1 MTRRSPGTLPLSDG
15 SAPDGPASMDRPVPL
30 QRPSTGPAHH
40 QGMDRHQPLT
50 RESLFAMMQ
59 AYKQTSLL
67 RTGVELGVFAALGAP
82 ATAAAVAGDIGADE
96 RGTRILLDA
105 LAALGLVGV
114 EGGTYRLTPDA
125 APLLLPSSPDYQGD
139 MVKVIA
145 SDAEWDALKRL
156 TEAVRKGGT
165 VMDEHA
171 ETPMFSYWE
180 VFAEHAPAIARPTA
194 SILVR
199 SLEDWARGLP
209 RLDVLDVACG
219 HGVYGTSVAHH
230 FPTATLTCLDWPNV
244 LPYAR
249 RQAERVGVEDRLAL
263 IGGDMFEQPW
273 QGPYDLVLITNVLH
287 HFPVERATE
296 LLARARSALRPG
308 GRLGL
313 VGFTTTDAPPAE
325 DAAAHLFAVLM
336 LAWTEGGEVHSERTY
351 AQMLDAA
358 RFTDVHRAAV
368 PGLPFRVLTATA
380 C

>member
-1 MTRRSPGTLPLSDG
+1 
-15 SAPDGPASMDRPVPL
+15 
-30 QRPSTGPAHH
+30 
-40 QGMDRHQPLT
+40 MDRHKPLT

-67 RTGVELGVFAALGAP
+67 RTGVELGVFAALDEP
-82 ATAAAVAGDIGADE
+82 ATAAAAARAIGADE

-105 LAALGLVGV
+105 LAALGLVEV
-114 EGGTYRLTPDA
+114 DAGTYRLAADA
-125 APLLLPSSPDYQGD
+125 APLLLPSRPDYQGD

-156 TEAVRKGGT
+156 TDAVRKGGT

-171 ETPMFSYWE
+171 ETPMFAYWE

-194 SILVR
+194 SILLR
-199 SLEDWARGLP
+199 SLEEWGRDRP

-219 HGVYGTSVAHH
+219 HGVYGTSVARH
-230 FPTATLTCLDWPNV
+230 FLSSTLTCLDWPNV
-244 LPYAR
+244 LPFAR
-249 RQAERVGVEDRLAL
+249 RQAERDGVAERLSL

-273 QGPYDLVLITNVLH
+273 EGPYDLVLITNVLH
-287 HFPVERATE
+287 HFTAERATE
-296 LLARARSALRPG
+296 LLRLARGALRPG

-313 VGFTTTDAPPAE
+313 VGFTTTDGPPAD

-351 AQMLDAA
+351 AEMLDAA
-358 RFTDVHRAAV
+358 GFTDLHRDAV
-368 PGLPFRVLTATA
+368 PGLPFRVLTATPR
-380 C
+380 